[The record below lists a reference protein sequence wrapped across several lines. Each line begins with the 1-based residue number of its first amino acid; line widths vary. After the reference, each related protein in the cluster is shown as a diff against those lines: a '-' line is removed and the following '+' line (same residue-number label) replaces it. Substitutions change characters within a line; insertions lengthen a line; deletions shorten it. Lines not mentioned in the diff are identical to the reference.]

1 MKPKVTNE
9 YTKYRHHKNL
19 AKGRN
24 IPFELTFEE
33 WWDIW
38 QKSGK
43 WEQRGRKRGQYVMS
57 RFNDVG
63 PYAINN
69 VEIKTQ
75 EDNFREGVTGIKRGG
90 KPLSLKTRQKISEAL
105 TGRKHTPKTKEK
117 IRLSRLG
124 KKINRCELIKL
135 GDNK

>member
-1 MKPKVTNE
+1 MTKRVTNE

-24 IPFELTFEE
+24 IPFDLTFEE

-57 RFNDVG
+57 RFNDTG

-69 VEIKTQ
+69 VEIKKQ
-75 EDNFREGVTGIKRGG
+75 EDNFREGVLGNKNRLGHI
-90 KPLSLKTRQKISEAL
+90 
-105 TGRKHTPKTKEK
+105 TPKDVKHKIRLSKLGKKHSLETKEK
-117 IRLSRLG
+117 IRQARL
-124 KKINRCELIKL
+124 KKIINIS
-135 GDNK
+135 N